1 MDRETMRRSDKE
13 EYQTVRKTR
22 IRKRGFI
29 VLGIIAFII
38 ILILYIIFS
47 FRSGLNTAA
56 ENGVETKGEEFNP
69 IDNHDG
75 KKTIMIIGKDRMDE
89 GAERTDVIMI
99 GQYDYMQKEMK
110 MVSVMRDIYVEI
122 PGYQSYK
129 INAVYS
135 LGGVELLREVI
146 AHNFDINVE
155 EYVTVDYDA
164 FMETVN
170 VVNPDGITI
179 DVEKDMSEKID
190 TELKQGVQQLNG
202 KDLLAYARFRNDEE
216 GDFGRVRRQQQVLA
230 AIQDEVISVGGI
242 VKLPKILGT
251 GMGYVDTSM
260 PNKEMYRMISSFLI
274 RGDKDIATMTL
285 PLENTYQFMD
295 TSHTGNVIDMDFE
308 TNSAALKEFLNNNN
322 SNVQGKEENEETAE

>member
-1 MDRETMRRSDKE
+1 MDRETMRRTDKE
-13 EYQTVRKTR
+13 EYHTVKKTR
-22 IRKRGFI
+22 VRKRGFI
-29 VLGIIAFII
+29 VLGIIAFIS

-47 FRSGLNTAA
+47 YRSGLNTAA
-56 ENGVETKGEEFNP
+56 ENGVETTGEEFNP
-69 IDNHDG
+69 VDNHDG
-75 KKTIMIIGKDRMDE
+75 KKTMMIIGKDRMDE

-110 MVSVMRDIYVEI
+110 LVSVMRDIYVEI

-135 LGGVELLREVI
+135 LGGVELLREVM
-146 AHNFDINVE
+146 AHNFDINIE

-164 FMETVN
+164 FIETVN
-170 VVNPDGITI
+170 VINPDGITI

-190 TELKQGVQQLNG
+190 TVLKQGVQQLNG
-202 KDLLAYARFRNDEE
+202 KNLLAYARFRNDEE
-216 GDFGRVRRQQQVLA
+216 GDFGRVRRQQQVLS
-230 AIQDEVISVGGI
+230 AIQDEVISIGGI

-260 PNKEMYRMISSFLI
+260 SNKEMYRMIMSFMI

-308 TNSAALKEFLNNNN
+308 ANSAALKEFLN
-322 SNVQGKEENEETAE
+322 SSGKDTDESEAETTAE

>member
-1 MDRETMRRSDKE
+1 MDKETRRRTDKE
-13 EYQTVRKTR
+13 EYSTVTKTR
-22 IRKRGFI
+22 VRKRGFI
-29 VLGIIAFII
+29 ILGIFALIAI
-38 ILILYIIFS
+38 ILLYIFFS
-47 FRSGLNTAA
+47 FRSGLNIAK
-56 ENGVETKGEEFNP
+56 ENGVENTGEEFNP

-89 GAERTDVIMI
+89 GAERTDVIML

-110 MVSVMRDIYVEI
+110 LVSLMRDIYVDI

-135 LGGVELLREVI
+135 LGGVELLSEVI
-146 AHNFDINVE
+146 AHNFGINVE

-170 VVNPDGITI
+170 VVNPNGVTI

-190 TELKQGVQQLNG
+190 TELKQGEQQLNG

-216 GDFGRVRRQQQVLA
+216 SDFGRVRRQQQVLS
-230 AIQDEVISVGGI
+230 AIQDEIISVGGI

-260 PNKEMYRMISSFLI
+260 SNKEMYRMIMSFMI
-274 RGDKDIATMTL
+274 RGDKNIDTMTL
-285 PLENTYQFMD
+285 PLDNTYQFMD
-295 TSHTGNVIDMDFE
+295 TSHAGNVIDMDFE
-308 TNSAALKEFLNNNN
+308 TNSAALKEFLNK
-322 SNVQGKEENEETAE
+322 SARKEKDIEK

>member
-1 MDRETMRRSDKE
+1 MDKETMRRSDKE
-13 EYQTVRKTR
+13 EYRTVTKTR
-22 IRKRGFI
+22 IRKRGLL
-29 VLGIIAFII
+29 VLGIIAFISI
-38 ILILYIIFS
+38 CILYIIFS
-47 FRSGLNTAA
+47 YRTGLNIAA
-56 ENGVETKGEEFNP
+56 ENGVENTGEEFNP
-69 IDNHDG
+69 VDNHDG
-75 KKTIMIIGKDRMDE
+75 KKTMMIIGKDRMDE

-110 MVSVMRDIYVEI
+110 LVSVMRDIYVEI

-135 LGGVELLREVI
+135 LGGVELLREVM
-146 AHNFDINVE
+146 AHNFDINIE
-155 EYVTVDYDA
+155 EYLTVDYDA

-170 VVNPDGITI
+170 VINPNGITI

-190 TELKQGVQQLNG
+190 TVLKQGEQQLNG

-216 GDFGRVRRQQQVLA
+216 GDFGRVRRQQQVLG
-230 AIQDEVISVGGI
+230 AIQDEIISVGGI

-260 PNKEMYRMISSFLI
+260 PKDEMYRMIMSFLI

-308 TNSAALKEFLNNNN
+308 ANSAALKEFLN
-322 SNVQGKEENEETAE
+322 SSSKDADESQEETATE